1 VICYLIIVYR
11 KDMSMSMVRSLGH
24 LLLSAIF
31 VLGGSIAF
39 ISPGSRVDTVAK
51 AGIPEPET
59 AVKLNGAAMV
69 VGGTML
75 GIEIAPRLASLLL
88 LGTMIPTTFVGHPF
102 WQEEDKQRYLM
113 HRTQFLKNLG
123 LMGGLL
129 LVLFEKD

>member
-1 VICYLIIVYR
+1 
-11 KDMSMSMVRSLGH
+11 MSMVRSFGH

-31 VLGGSIAF
+31 IGGGSSAF
-39 ISPGSRVDTVAK
+39 ATPGHRPELVRN

-69 VGGTML
+69 VGGTLL
-75 GIEIAPRLASLLL
+75 GLSIAPKLASLLL
-88 LGTMIPTTFVGHPF
+88 LGTMIPTTLVGHPF
-102 WQEEDKQRYLM
+102 WQEEDKQKYTLQ
-113 HRTQFLKNLG
+113 RTQFLKNFG